1 MEGKANGRS
10 PLALSAN
17 PSAVF
22 RSLQG
27 RTSDRK
33 LRLFACAVCRQVWG
47 RLADRRSRRAVEVAE
62 PCADG
67 EARRRALRRAQL
79 AMEVHVEASPEECQ
93 AWDCCEPNAAAEHC
107 LCPYPILPPAVQVT
121 LLRDIFGDP
130 FRPLAPLPLAVLT
143 WNHGTVMRIADGQY
157 QERQLPAGVFDAGRL
172 GILADALLDAGC
184 EDEELLAHCRSAGP
198 HVRGCWAVDCILDK
212 S

>member
-1 MEGKANGRS
+1 MAEVRWTS
-10 PLALSAN
+10 ST
-17 PSAVF
+17 VF

-27 RTSDRK
+27 QTSDRK

-93 AWDCCEPNAAAEHC
+93 AWDCCEPDPATAAEHC
-107 LCPYPILPPAVQVT
+107 VRPYSTLPPAVQIT

-130 FRPLAPLPLAVLT
+130 LSPPPPLPLAVVA
-143 WNHGTVMRIADGQY
+143 WNNGTVKRIAEGVY
-157 QERQLPAGVFDAGRL
+157 QERQLPQGALDTGRL